1 MGVRHATLT
10 DIKEL
15 LVVGRD
21 FHRKYWSDRPYEEEI
36 VASSLRTLIT
46 GAAPNST
53 IFVAEDDTHRL
64 TGLLVGGIDEALFVR
79 ERHGKVRL
87 LYVPG
92 EDRHKGW
99 GRRLM
104 RAFEQWAL
112 LRKATCIEVRLSS
125 KDRDLAEAQGGL
137 ARMGYKRA
145 EEIHRRMTFTETDG
159 TKPAPTK
166 VVLGE

>member
-10 DIKEL
+10 DINEL
-15 LVVGRD
+15 LTLGRD

-46 GAAPNST
+46 GLTQNST
-53 IFVAEDDTHRL
+53 IFVAEDDSHRL

-92 EDRHKGW
+92 EERHKGW

-125 KDRDLAEAQGGL
+125 KDRDLAEAQSGL
-137 ARMGYKRA
+137 ARMGYQRA
-145 EEIHRRMTFTETDG
+145 EEIHRRMTFTETEG
-159 TKPAPTK
+159 SKLAAAKT
-166 VVLGE
+166 VLGE